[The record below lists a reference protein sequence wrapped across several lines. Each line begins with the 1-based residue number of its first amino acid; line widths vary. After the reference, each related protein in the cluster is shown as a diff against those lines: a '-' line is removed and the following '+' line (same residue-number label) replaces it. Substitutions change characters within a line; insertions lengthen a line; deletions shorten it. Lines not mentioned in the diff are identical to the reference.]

1 MLGGSYVAAGGRAE
15 GGGAGA
21 RRLRLQLDTGA
32 PCWGVVNM
40 TGAVQGWSFA
50 DGLPHSAVGL
60 VNALCL
66 TILAHSSQLE
76 HFCCSTIALMPHH
89 SSRAY

>member
-1 MLGGSYVAAGGRAE
+1 MGC
-15 GGGAGA
+15 GAGA
-21 RRLRLQLDTGA
+21 RRLWLQLDTGA
-32 PCWGVVNM
+32 PCWGVLNM

-60 VNALCL
+60 VNNLRL

-76 HFCCSTIALMPHH
+76 QFRCS
-89 SSRAY
+89 